1 MTTQY
6 SLSLNDSLAAALQA
20 KAASSA
26 RTPPFALT
34 LRTTNIEPTPAPPPS
49 PVDFGYE
56 AAAASPAAA
65 AAKWR
70 SRVNGG
76 AAVGA

>member
-1 MTTQY
+1 MSTQY
-6 SLSLNDSLAAALQA
+6 SSLSLNDSLAAALQA

-56 AAAASPAAA
+56 AAAASSA